1 MDLPF
6 NTPEDISAAIVVP
19 PVEETVPDP
28 SMLVSP
34 SSGNTGVED
43 FVLLLQENA
52 SRLVDYLLDQ
62 WKNVIV
68 SYDELI
74 SMLDQWKNN
83 IAFPPEIMSYDE
95 LISMLEQWKNSIVF
109 PPPIVSYDELISM
122 LDQWKSNIAF
132 PPAIVSYDEVISM
145 LEQWKSNIAFPPA
158 IVSYD
163 EVISMLEQ
171 WKSNIA
177 FPTAIVSYD
186 EVLSMVEQWKSNIVL
201 PPAILPYDEV
211 LSMLDQWKNNIAFPP
226 AIVSYDEVVSML
238 QDKMGIMLDGAVQA
252 ITPAIV
258 LYDDV
263 VSILQD
269 KTGILLDGAVQAITN
284 IGFPSGFPSSPAA
297 GWIVAGVFFVV
308 AAGERRAGM
317 VNTMLDLKQPVVDPD
332 KGMTFSEL
340 QDELVSL
347 EESLGVLLNET
358 EELIPQVEY
367 ANEKLY
373 QREEELLR
381 IVTEAGLKQTK
392 LDERIRALE
401 SEEAAL
407 LFQTKQLEGQV
418 EKSRQDRDSLEDSL
432 ERTWEKL
439 TYELLSME
447 EQVGILRDETA
458 VLSREVEDTNE
469 RISNRD
475 DELLLFESLP
485 DQKELELDERLREL
499 ESEEAFLVSQTK
511 ELEGQVEKSRR
522 VRASLE
528 DALERITDS
537 EQALKRKASEQGLSP

>member
-52 SRLVDYLLDQ
+52 SRLVDYLLGQ

-122 LDQWKSNIAF
+122 LD
-132 PPAIVSYDEVISM
+132 
-145 LEQWKSNIAFPPA
+145 QWKSNIAFPPA

-418 EKSRQDRDSLEDSL
+418 EKSRQDRDSLEGSL

-522 VRASLE
+522 VCASLE